1 MSISLSQEQSSIL
14 DAVLL
19 SSEKVQTLGGYAGT
33 GKTTLIKAIS
43 ERVDIEVA
51 TPTWKAALVLRGK
64 GFPDAI
70 TIHSL
75 MLKPTKDDEGN
86 LKFEEDRDKA
96 LRMARADKNKLL
108 VIDESSMVTQYQY
121 DLICQNW
128 AGKILFVGDHGQLPP
143 VGGDFN
149 IMENPMHKLEK
160 IHRQAEGN
168 PIIDLATRVRGGNFP
183 TSGQN
188 GWAKNG
194 EGWAVMDSS
203 ELWYEAESDNFK
215 DFQFITF
222 SNNQRVAINKACR
235 RSLGHGGVFKSGDR
249 IIGLEN
255 QIYQRVYNGMIFD
268 VLGASA
274 TQEDKMIIDVNDG
287 LENRS
292 IYVHPQSLGKSK
304 GIMSRDLLEAKG
316 GTYRDYGASVDYSY
330 AITCHK
336 SQGSSFD
343 SVGIILDN
351 WSKSFLLKNGQL
363 SKWVYTA
370 VTRAEKKVFLD
381 I

>member
-19 SSEKVQTLGGYAGT
+19 SDEKVQTLGGYAGT

-64 GFPDAI
+64 GFPHAI

-86 LKFEEDRDKA
+86 LKFEEDAEKA

-108 VIDESSMVTQYQY
+108 VIDEASMVTQYQF

-149 IMENPMHKLEK
+149 IMEDPMHRLEK

-168 PIIDLATRVRGGNFP
+168 PIVELATRVRGGEIP
-183 TSGQN
+183 RIGEGAMRDSV
-188 GWAKNG
+188 GWAM
-194 EGWAVMDSS
+194 MDSS
-203 ELWYEAESDNFK
+203 EAWNEAEGERFEG
-215 DFQFITF
+215 FQFITF
-222 SNNQRVAINKACR
+222 SNNKRVEINRACR
-235 RSLGHGGVFKSGDR
+235 RSLGYGGAFKTGDR

-268 VLGASA
+268 VVSSGD
-274 TQEDKMIIDVNDG
+274 TKEDKMMVTVNDG
-287 LENRS
+287 LDERG
-292 IYVHPQSLGKSK
+292 IYVHTKSLGKAK
-304 GIMSRDLLEAKG
+304 GVQSRDLLEAKG
-316 GTYRDYGASVDYSY
+316 GTYRDYGASVDYAY

-336 SQGSSFD
+336 SQGSSFEN
-343 SVGIILDN
+343 VIVILDN
-351 WSKSFLLKNGQL
+351 WSKSFLAKNGQL
-363 SKWVYTA
+363 SKWLYTA
-370 VTRAEKKVFLD
+370 ITRSEKKVFLD